1 MKISDTTLEP
11 GNLAELGDG
20 TCASEKR
27 QELRVSA
34 KASRQDGTALTEA
47 EIEAA
52 EEEALAWAR
61 KSNCC

>member
-1 MKISDTTLEP
+1 MKISDTNLEP
-11 GNLAELGDG
+11 NNLAELSDG
-20 TCASEKR
+20 TCGSEKR
-27 QELRVSA
+27 PVLRVSA
-34 KASRQDGTALTEA
+34 KASRQGGMALTEA

>member
-1 MKISDTTLEP
+1 MKILDTDLELN
-11 GNLAELGDG
+11 NLAELGDD
-20 TCASEKR
+20 TCVSEER
-27 QELRVSA
+27 SVPRVSA

>member
-1 MKISDTTLEP
+1 MKILDINLEP
-11 GNLAELGDG
+11 DNLAELGVG
-20 TCASEKR
+20 TCASEKKPA
-27 QELRVSA
+27 LRVSA
-34 KASRQDGTALTEA
+34 KASRQDGIALTEA

>member
-1 MKISDTTLEP
+1 MKTLDMDLEP
-11 GNLAELGDG
+11 NNPAELGDG

-27 QELRVSA
+27 PMLRVSA
-34 KASRQDGTALTEA
+34 KASRHDGTALTEA

>member
-1 MKISDTTLEP
+1 MKISDSNLELN
-11 GNLAELGDG
+11 NLAELGDG

-27 QELRVSA
+27 PVLRVSA
-34 KASRQDGTALTEA
+34 KASRHDGMALTDA